1 MSQMDST
8 YKIIRKLGSG
18 SGGNV
23 YLAEH
28 LRLNKKVVL
37 KAYKSR
43 ITASQELVRR
53 EVDILK
59 ELSHPHIPRVY
70 DFFIED
76 GNIYTAMDFI
86 EGESLDKALK
96 RGEAFSQAQ
105 IIRWAIQLLD
115 ALAYLHTPIHGEPPK
130 GYVHSDIKPAN
141 LMRTPNGDICLID
154 FNISGALGEKNV
166 IGFSAGY
173 ASPEHY
179 GQDFSSAYAGDDLT
193 QTMLSEEETDLTQ
206 TMLSEEETDLT
217 QTMLSEGGL
226 TATED
231 TEALTMA
238 GEFDGSLSGAPS
250 GTPGYYHSAGISE
263 RRLIT
268 PDVRSDIYSVGAT
281 LYHLLSGK
289 RPKKNATEVERL
301 SEEHF
306 NPQIVRII
314 SKAMNP
320 NRDLRYQTAQEM
332 KRDFLN
338 LRENDPRIRRWK
350 RRRRAAAIL
359 FPTFFVIGG
368 LLSFTGLKRI
378 QMMENWLKRTEY
390 SQAALERGDVEE
402 ALEDALQVISESSEQ
417 WLPQYVPGIQK
428 VLTESLG
435 VYDLSDSYKIYRTI
449 ELPSSPIYMEI
460 SPTGKTGATLC
471 GQTVVVFDTE
481 NAEILAELPTDSS
494 PISQIKYLNNDTLI
508 YAGNSGMTAYD
519 IKAGRDLWKGD
530 KATAISVS
538 ADGKCVAGIFDGDSS
553 ATVYDAETG
562 EVKQR
567 IDFGG
572 RCQNIGIKDNLFA
585 LNHDGALLGVSFED
599 GSLQIF
605 SLKGPENDLVIY
617 GKDSG
622 YTHFEGGFS
631 EKYFAFL
638 AAGKEK
644 SVFAVID
651 TEKGEEAGGFR
662 SENAFGLQADG
673 SGVYVQSE
681 NILVKINPVTGE
693 QIPVVTMGEDILRFV
708 VSGEDTVVTSDKEIT
723 FFDKNARQT
732 SCYKKEYQSDL
743 VCMANGTAV
752 IGSMDRPILR
762 IMQYEENPKA
772 ERFTYDPEYDHREA
786 RVSSDGETVVLF
798 SYQNFRIYDRE
809 GTVLKEVM
817 LPDSKHV
824 LDQQF
829 IREDGMSYLEV
840 TYDNGKAD
848 IYSAKDGALLRE
860 ESAEMSAENLDE
872 EFLVDNL
879 RIESPLHGTPTVY
892 DVKTGKELA
901 RLKKDTYL
909 TYVEKAGDYI
919 VAQYITADG
928 YRSGQLLN
936 KKCEVLAELP
946 HLCDVIGDK
955 LIFDY
960 PSGSVRESGIYNV
973 DELIRMANEFR

>member
-1 MSQMDST
+1 MSHIDST
-8 YKIIRKLGSG
+8 YKMIRKLGSG

-43 ITASQELVRR
+43 ITASQDMVRR

-105 IIRWAIQLLD
+105 IIRWALQLLD
-115 ALAYLHTPIHGEPPK
+115 ALAYLHAPIHGEPPK

-141 LMRTPNGDICLID
+141 LMRTLKGDIYLID

-179 GQDFSSAYAGDDLT
+179 GQDFSSEYAEDDDLT
-193 QTMLSEEETDLTQ
+193 QTMPEEETDLTQ
-206 TMLSEEETDLT
+206 TMY
-217 QTMLSEGGL
+217 SEGGSTAAED
-226 TATED
+226 TAT
-231 TEALTMA
+231 LTMA
-238 GEFDGSLSGAPS
+238 GEFDGSLSSDPS
-250 GTPGYYHSAGISE
+250 GTPGYYHSVGLSK
-263 RRLIT
+263 RRIIT

-281 LYHLLSGK
+281 LYHLFSGK
-289 RPKKNATEVERL
+289 RPKKNAKEVERL
-301 SEEHF
+301 SEKQF

-332 KRDFLN
+332 KQDFLK
-338 LRENDPRIRRWK
+338 LRENDPRMRRWK
-350 RRRRAAAIL
+350 RRRHAAAIL
-359 FPTFFVIGG
+359 FPTLFVIGG

-402 ALEDALQVISESSEQ
+402 AVEDALQVISESLEQ
-417 WLPQYVPGIQK
+417 WPPEHVPGIQK
-428 VLTESLG
+428 VLTEALG
-435 VYDLSDSYKIYRTI
+435 VYDLSDSYKMYRTI
-449 ELPSSPIYMEI
+449 ELPSAPIYMEI
-460 SPTGKTGATLC
+460 SPDGKTAAALC
-471 GQTVVVFDTE
+471 GQKAIAFDTE
-481 NAEILAELPTDSS
+481 NTEILAELPVDTS
-494 PISQIKYLNNDTLI
+494 PISQIKYLDNDTMV
-508 YAGNSGMTAYD
+508 YAGKGGITAYD
-519 IKAGRDLWKGD
+519 IKAGRELWKGD
-530 KATAISVS
+530 KATAMSVS
-538 ADGKCVAGIFDGDSS
+538 ADGKCVAAVCDGDSS
-553 ATVYDAETG
+553 AAVYDAETG

-567 IDFGG
+567 VDFGE
-572 RCQNIGIKDNLFA
+572 RRQNIGIKDNLFA
-585 LNHDGALLGVSFED
+585 LNHDGSLLGVSFQD

-605 SLKGPENDLVIY
+605 SLEAPEKDLVIY
-617 GKDSG
+617 GNDSG
-622 YTHFEGGFS
+622 YIHFEGGFS

-638 AAGKEK
+638 AADQEK
-644 SVFAVID
+644 STFAVID

-662 SENAFGLQADG
+662 SENAFGLQADE
-673 SGVYVQSE
+673 SGIYVQSE
-681 NILVKINPVTGE
+681 NILVNLNPVTGE
-693 QIPVVTMGEDILRFV
+693 QIPVVAMDGDILRFAV
-708 VSGEDTVVTSDKEIT
+708 NGGDTVVTSDQEII

-743 VCMANGTAV
+743 VCMAKGTAV
-752 IGSMDRPILR
+752 IGSMDRPVLR
-762 IMQYEENPKA
+762 IMQYRENPKA
-772 ERFTYDPEYDHREA
+772 ERFTYDPEYEHREA
-786 RVSSDGETVVLF
+786 RISSDGETVVLF
-798 SYQNFRIYDRE
+798 SYRNFRVYDRK
-809 GTVLKEVM
+809 GTMLKEVL
-817 LPDSKHV
+817 LPDSEHI

-829 IREDGMSYLEV
+829 VREDGMSCLEV

-848 IYSAKDGALLRE
+848 IYSAKDGSLLRE
-860 ESAEMSAENLDE
+860 EVTEMSAQDLDE
-872 EFLVDNL
+872 EFLVDDL

-892 DVKTGKELA
+892 DAKTGQELA

-919 VAQYITADG
+919 IAQYITADG

-936 KKCEVLAELP
+936 KECEVLAELP
-946 HLCDVIGDK
+946 YLCDVIGDK

-960 PSGSVRESGIYNV
+960 PAGSIRESKIYDV
-973 DELIRMANEFR
+973 DELIHMANEFR